1 MYLANRLIALA
12 AFAVTAVPNTSFA
25 QAIVQ
30 GPDSKCQS
38 YVSTALESP
47 IGVLSQYRMRLP
59 EAVFVGFFSRKIK
72 GCVATVTHPPGN
84 QWVIL
89 DTDNEFLGDH
99 ATFFTCDRG
108 GVNNVVLEKA
118 RIYKG
123 KDFHRYYKAFLD
135 DGKGGVAKRLRKSS
149 TRYSV
154 QDCRKAFDKKVRELR
169 SGEWIYE

>member
-1 MYLANRLIALA
+1 MYLVNRLVALA
-12 AFAVTAVPNTSFA
+12 AFAAAAVPNTSFS
-25 QAIVQ
+25 QASVQ
-30 GPDSKCQS
+30 DPDSKCQS
-38 YVSTALESP
+38 YVSTALDSP
-47 IGVLSQYRMRLP
+47 IGVLSQYRMQLP
-59 EAVFVGFFSRKIK
+59 QANFVGFFSRKIN
-72 GCVATVTHPPGN
+72 GCIATVKHTLGN

-89 DTDNEFLGDH
+89 DTDNEFLGNH

-108 GVNNVVLEKA
+108 GVNNVILEKA

-123 KDFHRYYKAFLD
+123 KNFHRYYKVFLD

-169 SGEWIYE
+169 NGEWIYE